1 MAQFT
6 ISISDKSSNVFLEL
20 MKNLKFVKKVERID
34 DYSISEEHK
43 KIVRN
48 RISKSDKNPELLLD
62 WDEVKDNFI
71 LE

>member
-6 ISISDKSSNVFLEL
+6 IYISDNSSNVFLEL
-20 MKNLKFVKKVERID
+20 MKNLKFVKKVERVD
-34 DYSISEEHK
+34 DYSISEGHK
-43 KIVRN
+43 EIVRN
-48 RISKSDKNPELLLD
+48 RISKSDRNPEILLD

>member
-6 ISISDKSSNVFLEL
+6 ISIADNSSSVFLEL
-20 MKNLKFVKKVERID
+20 MKNLRFVKKVERVD

-43 KIVRN
+43 EIVRS
-48 RISKSDKNPELLLD
+48 RISKSNKNPEILLD

>member
-20 MKNLKFVKKVERID
+20 MKNLKFVKKIERVD

-43 KIVRN
+43 NIVRN
-48 RISKSDKNPELLLD
+48 RISKSEKNPKILLD

>member
-20 MKNLKFVKKVERID
+20 MKNLKFVKKIERVD

-43 KIVRN
+43 EIVRN
-48 RISKSDKNPELLLD
+48 RISKSDKNPEILLD

>member
-6 ISISDKSSNVFLEL
+6 ISISDNSSNVFLEL
-20 MKNLKFVKKVERID
+20 MNNLKFVKKVERVD

-43 KIVRN
+43 EIVRN
-48 RISKSDKNPELLLD
+48 RISKSNKNPEILLD